1 MVTFDVLRSV
11 VFFYIKTPLRVK
23 EAGLEELIPT
33 TWWPTRFDKE
43 GRDEG
48 EQKEESGEERLRRR
62 AYERGCQR
70 LKKRIEVVEELQVQI
85 LRLMLNNKDKGT
97 GGEASRYIFLN
108 KFRKFLQENASN
120 RGNPTVLCP
129 PEYMVCFLHRLIT
142 AVRGY
147 WDEGRRKSVGCV
159 SSEEAYVPPQLF
171 YNGKVDYFDL
181 QRLGAPLSPQENP
194 ER

>member
-1 MVTFDVLRSV
+1 SLTLNTFDVLRSV

-43 GRDEG
+43 GKESKDE
-48 EQKEESGEERLRRR
+48 SAEERLRRR

-70 LKKRIEVVEELQVQI
+70 LKKRIEGWVPP
-85 LRLMLNNKDKGT
+85 RLGPSWVGSLW
-97 GGEASRYIFLN
+97 GEASRYIFLN

-120 RGNPTVLCP
+120 RGHPTALCP

-142 AVRGY
+142 A
-147 WDEGRRKSVGCV
+147 
-159 SSEEAYVPPQLF
+159 AYVPPQLF

-181 QRLGAPLSPQENP
+181 QRLGGLLSHLKKTLK
-194 ER
+194 